1 MMIRASRKA
10 SEDAKYSD
18 ESSSSS
24 DLDSNLNISDIEDN
38 QGGGASAA
46 FEYEFMQEEEE
57 EEEQDET
64 ACAGGGDRQ
73 LERLANQ
80 YMMKS
85 PATMAMRRKSSIEPA
100 GAAGTLLSLNHLS
113 KGGILGT
120 QQQ

>member
-1 MMIRASRKA
+1 MIRASRKPT
-10 SEDAKYSD
+10 EEAKYSD

-38 QGGGASAA
+38 QGGGGGASAA
-46 FEYEFMQEEEE
+46 FEDEFMQEEEE
-57 EEEQDET
+57 EEEE
-64 ACAGGGDRQ
+64 CAGGGDRQ

-100 GAAGTLLSLNHLS
+100 GAAASTLLSGSHLS
-113 KGGILGT
+113 KGGNLGT
-120 QQQ
+120 

>member
-1 MMIRASRKA
+1 MKKGHGKPT
-10 SEDAKYSD
+10 EEAKYSD

-38 QGGGASAA
+38 QGGGGGASAA
-46 FEYEFMQEEEE
+46 FEDEFMQEEEE

-64 ACAGGGDRQ
+64 GCVGGGDRQ

-100 GAAGTLLSLNHLS
+100 GGTLLSGSHLS
-113 KGGILGT
+113 KGGNLGT
-120 QQQ
+120 